1 MTKKNGTVLVIDDD
15 EGVLHTAK
23 VILKPHFSEVR
34 TFNTPDSLPAFL
46 KQNHVDVLVLD
57 MNFSRGLTSGQEGLD
72 WLKKIRGTDPN
83 LHILVNTAYGD
94 IDIAVKAMKAGAVD
108 FLTKPW
114 EKEKLLSTV
123 LSIFELS
130 QSKKELNQLR
140 NKTKILNQDLNRQF
154 NNIIGR
160 SESMQHIFSTI
171 DKIAETDANV
181 LILGE
186 NGTGKELIARAIHQR
201 SNRNKDSFIKVDLGA
216 ITESLF
222 SSELFGHVKGAFTD
236 ARESRSGRF
245 EIASG
250 GSLFL
255 DEIGNIS
262 AAMQAKL
269 LTVLQQREIVRVG
282 SNKPIPIDIRLICA
296 TNRDIYEMVAKNT
309 FRQDLLYRINTV
321 EISLPPLRERKE
333 DIPLLA
339 DHYLKLYAAKY
350 QKEQL
355 QISQTTLDK
364 LIAYHWPGNIREL
377 QHAIERAVIMS
388 NTQKLL
394 PSDFLLKNA
403 EPGRHKNI
411 PDTLNIESL
420 EKNAIETAIELACGN
435 LTKASEELGIGRT
448 TLYRKMRRYGIT
460 V

>member
-1 MTKKNGTVLVIDDD
+1 MAKKQGTVLIIDDD

-23 VILKPHFSEVR
+23 VILKPHFTAVK
-34 TFNTPDSLPAFL
+34 TFNSPHDLPGYL
-46 KQNHVDVLVLD
+46 KGHHVDVLVLD
-57 MNFSRGLTSGQEGLD
+57 MNFSRGVTSGQEGLD
-72 WLKKIRGTDPN
+72 WLNKIRKTDPG

-130 QSKKELNQLR
+130 QSKKELSQLR
-140 NKTKILNQDLNRQF
+140 NKTKILNQDLNRQYD
-154 NNIIGR
+154 NIIGH
-160 SESMQHIFSTI
+160 SEAMQQIFRTI
-171 DKIAETDANV
+171 DKIAVTDANV

-201 SNRNKDSFIKVDLGA
+201 STRHKESFIKVDLGA

-236 ARESRSGRF
+236 AKESRAGRF

-269 LTVLQQREIVRVG
+269 LTALQQREIVRVG
-282 SNKPIPIDIRLICA
+282 ANRPVRIDIRLICA
-296 TNRDIYEMVAKNT
+296 TNRDIYEMVARNT

-321 EISLPPLRERKE
+321 EINLPPLRERKE

-339 DHYLKLYAAKY
+339 DHYLKQYAGKY
-350 QKEQL
+350 QKERL
-355 QISQTTLDK
+355 QISQNTLDK
-364 LIAYHWPGNIREL
+364 LVAYDWPGNIREL
-377 QHAIERAVIMS
+377 QHAVERAVIMC
-388 NTQKLL
+388 NNHRLL
-394 PSDFLLKNA
+394 PSDFLLKSA
-403 EPGRHKNI
+403 EAGRQKSL
-411 PDTLNIESL
+411 PDTLNIELL
-420 EKNAIETAIELACGN
+420 EKNAIETAIALAEGN
-435 LTKASEELGIGRT
+435 LTRASEELGIGRT
-448 TLYRKMRRYGIT
+448 TLYRKMRRYGIDL
-460 V
+460 

>member
-23 VILKPHFSEVR
+23 VILKPYFSEVR

-72 WLKKIRGTDPN
+72 WLKKIRETDPG

-94 IDIAVKAMKAGAVD
+94 IDIAVEAMKAGAVD

-171 DKIAETDANV
+171 EKIAETDANV

-339 DHYLKLYAAKY
+339 DHYLKLYATKY

-403 EPGRHKNI
+403 EPGRHKNK
-411 PDTLNIESL
+411 PDTLNIELL
-420 EKNAIETAIELACGN
+420 EKNAIETAIELASGN

>member
-1 MTKKNGTVLVIDDD
+1 MAKKQGTVLIIDDD

-23 VILKPHFSEVR
+23 VILKPYFTAVK
-34 TFNTPDSLPAFL
+34 TFNSPHDLPGYL
-46 KQNHVDVLVLD
+46 KRHHVDVLVLD
-57 MNFSRGLTSGQEGLD
+57 MNFSRGVTSGQEGLD
-72 WLKKIRGTDPN
+72 WLNKIRKTDPG

-130 QSKKELNQLR
+130 QSRKELSQLR
-140 NKTKILNQDLNRQF
+140 NKTKILNQDLNRQYD
-154 NNIIGR
+154 NIIGH
-160 SESMQHIFSTI
+160 SEAMQQIFRTI
-171 DKIAETDANV
+171 DKIAVTDANV

-201 SNRNKDSFIKVDLGA
+201 STRHKESFIKVDLGA

-236 ARESRSGRF
+236 AKESRAGRF

-269 LTVLQQREIVRVG
+269 LTALQQREIVRVG
-282 SNKPIPIDIRLICA
+282 ANRPVRIDIRLICA
-296 TNRDIYEMVAKNT
+296 TNRDIYEMVARNT

-321 EISLPPLRERKE
+321 EINLPPLRERKE

-339 DHYLKLYAAKY
+339 DHYLKQYAGKY
-350 QKEQL
+350 QKERL
-355 QISQTTLDK
+355 QISQNTLDK
-364 LIAYHWPGNIREL
+364 LVAYDWPGNIREL
-377 QHAIERAVIMS
+377 QHAVERAVIMC
-388 NTQKLL
+388 NNHRLL
-394 PSDFLLKNA
+394 PSDFLLKSA
-403 EPGRHKNI
+403 DAGRQKSL
-411 PDTLNIESL
+411 PDTLNIELL
-420 EKNAIETAIELACGN
+420 EKNAIETAIALAEGN
-435 LTKASEELGIGRT
+435 LTRASEELGIGRT
-448 TLYRKMRRYGIT
+448 TLYRKMRRYGIDL
-460 V
+460 

>member
-1 MTKKNGTVLVIDDD
+1 MAKKQGTVLIIDDD

-23 VILKPHFSEVR
+23 VILKPHFTAVK
-34 TFNTPDSLPAFL
+34 TFNSPHDLPGYL
-46 KQNHVDVLVLD
+46 KRHHVDVLVLD
-57 MNFSRGLTSGQEGLD
+57 MNFSRGVTSGQEGLD
-72 WLKKIRGTDPN
+72 WLNKIRKTDPG

-94 IDIAVKAMKAGAVD
+94 IDIAVQAMKAGAVD

-130 QSKKELNQLR
+130 QSKKELSQLR
-140 NKTKILNQDLNRQF
+140 NKTKILNQDLNRQYD
-154 NNIIGR
+154 NIIGH
-160 SESMQHIFSTI
+160 SEAMQQIFRTI
-171 DKIAETDANV
+171 DKIAVTDANV

-201 SNRNKDSFIKVDLGA
+201 STRHKESFIKVDLGA

-236 ARESRSGRF
+236 AKESRAGRF

-269 LTVLQQREIVRVG
+269 LTALQQREIVRVG
-282 SNKPIPIDIRLICA
+282 ANRPVRIDIRLICA
-296 TNRDIYEMVAKNT
+296 TNRDIYEMVARNT

-321 EISLPPLRERKE
+321 EINLPPLRERKE

-339 DHYLKLYAAKY
+339 DHYLKQYAGKY
-350 QKEQL
+350 QKERL
-355 QISQTTLDK
+355 QISQNTLDK
-364 LIAYHWPGNIREL
+364 LVAYNWPGNIREL
-377 QHAIERAVIMS
+377 QHAVERAVIMC
-388 NTQKLL
+388 NNHRLL
-394 PSDFLLKNA
+394 PSDFLLKSA
-403 EPGRHKNI
+403 EAGRQKSLPN
-411 PDTLNIESL
+411 TLNIELL
-420 EKNAIETAIELACGN
+420 EKNAIETAIALAEGN
-435 LTKASEELGIGRT
+435 LTRASEELGIGRT
-448 TLYRKMRRYGIT
+448 TLYRKMRRYGIDL
-460 V
+460 

>member
-1 MTKKNGTVLVIDDD
+1 MTKKKGTVLIIDDD
-15 EGVLHTAK
+15 EDVLHTAK
-23 VILKPHFSEVR
+23 VILKPHFSQVK
-34 TFNTPDSLPAFL
+34 TFNSPSSLPSFL
-46 KQNHVDVLVLD
+46 EDNEVDVMVLD
-57 MNFSRGLTSGQEGLD
+57 MNFSRGLTSGQEGLE
-72 WLKKIRGTDPN
+72 WLKKIKQRDPG
-83 LHILVNTAYGD
+83 LHVLVNTAYGD
-94 IDIAVKAMKAGAVD
+94 IDIAVEAMKAGAVD

-140 NKTKILNQDLNRQF
+140 SKTKILNQDLNRQF
-154 NNIIGR
+154 GNIIGH
-160 SESMQHIFSTI
+160 SKAMQNIFSAI
-171 DKIAETDANV
+171 DKIAVTDADV

-201 SNRNKDSFIKVDLGA
+201 SNRKKESFIKVDLGA

-222 SSELFGHVKGAFTD
+222 SSELFGHMKGAFTD
-236 ARESRSGRF
+236 AKESRAGRF

-296 TNRDIYEMVAKNT
+296 TNRDIYDMVAKNT

-321 EISLPPLRERKE
+321 EINLPPLRERKE

-339 DHYLKLYAAKY
+339 DHYLKLYAGKY

-355 QISQTTLDK
+355 QISQNTLDK
-364 LIAYHWPGNIREL
+364 LADYHWPGNIREL

-388 NTQKLL
+388 NTHKLL
-394 PSDFLLKNA
+394 PSDFLLKNSG
-403 EPGRHKNI
+403 PDRIKNL
-411 PDTLNIESL
+411 PDTLNIELL
-420 EKNAIETAIELACGN
+420 EKNAIETAIALARGN

-448 TLYRKMRRYGIT
+448 TLYRKMRRYGIS

>member
-1 MTKKNGTVLVIDDD
+1 MTKKQGTVLVIDDD

-23 VILKPHFSEVR
+23 VILKPHFSAVK
-34 TFNTPDSLPAFL
+34 TFNSPHDLPDYL
-46 KQNHVDVLVLD
+46 KRHHVDVLVLD
-57 MNFSRGLTSGQEGLD
+57 MNFSRGVTSGQEGLA
-72 WLKKIRGTDPN
+72 WLKKIRQTDPG
-83 LHILVNTAYGD
+83 LYILVNTAYGD
-94 IDIAVKAMKAGAVD
+94 IDIAVQAMKAGAVD

-140 NKTKILNQDLNRQF
+140 NKAKILNQDLNRQF
-154 NNIIGR
+154 DNIIGH
-160 SESMQHIFSTI
+160 SEAMQHIFRAI
-171 DKIAETDANV
+171 DKIAGTDANV

-201 SNRNKDSFIKVDLGA
+201 STRHKESFIKVDLGA

-222 SSELFGHVKGAFTD
+222 SSELFGHAKGAFTD
-236 ARESRSGRF
+236 AKESRAGRF

-255 DEIGNIS
+255 DEIGNTS

-269 LTVLQQREIVRVG
+269 LTALQQREIVRVG
-282 SNKPIPIDIRLICA
+282 SNKPVSIDIRLICA

-321 EISLPPLRERKE
+321 EINLPPLRERKE

-339 DHYLKLYAAKY
+339 NHYLKLYAAKY
-350 QKEQL
+350 QKERL
-355 QISQTTLDK
+355 QISRNTLDK
-364 LIAYHWPGNIREL
+364 LVAYQWPGNIREL
-377 QHAIERAVIMS
+377 QHAVERAIIMS
-388 NTQKLL
+388 NNHRLL
-394 PSDFLLKNA
+394 PSDFLLKNPEA
-403 EPGRHKNI
+403 GRQRNL
-411 PDTLNIESL
+411 PDTLNIELL
-420 EKNAIETAIELACGN
+420 EKNAIETAIAMANGN

-460 V
+460 I

>member
-1 MTKKNGTVLVIDDD
+1 MTKKQGTILVIDDD

-23 VILKPHFSEVR
+23 VILKKHFSEVS
-34 TFNTPDSLPAFL
+34 TFTSPHNLPVFL
-46 KQNHVDVLVLD
+46 KNNQVDVIILD
-57 MNFSRGLTSGQEGLD
+57 MNFSRGVTSGHEGLE
-72 WLKKIRGTDPN
+72 WLRKIKKIDPN
-83 LHILVNTAYGD
+83 LHVLVNTAYGD
-94 IDIAVKAMKAGAVD
+94 IDIAVEAMKAGAVD

-130 QSKKELNQLR
+130 KSKKELKQLR
-140 NKTKILNQDLNRQF
+140 NKTKLLNQDLHRQF
-154 NNIIGR
+154 NDIIGQ
-160 SESMQHIFSTI
+160 SKAMQDIFNAI
-171 DKIAETDANV
+171 EKIAETEANV

-222 SSELFGHVKGAFTD
+222 SSELFGHSKGAFTD
-236 ARESRSGRF
+236 ARESRAGRF

-262 AAMQAKL
+262 ANMQAKL

-296 TNRDIYEMVAKNT
+296 TNRDIYKMVAQNT
-309 FRQDLLYRINTV
+309 FRQDLLYRVNTV
-321 EISLPPLRERKE
+321 EINLPSLKERKE
-333 DIPLLA
+333 DIPLIA
-339 DHYLKLYAAKY
+339 NHYLEIYRAKY
-350 QKEQL
+350 QKGSL
-355 QISQTTLDK
+355 QISQNTLDK
-364 LIAYHWPGNIREL
+364 LMDYHWPGNIREL

-388 NTQKLL
+388 NGQKLL
-394 PSDFLLKNA
+394 PSDFLLKNT
-403 EPGRHKNI
+403 GGQSSKNL
-411 PDTLNIESL
+411 PETLNIELL
-420 EKNAIETAIELACGN
+420 EKNAIETAIALAEGN

-448 TLYRKMRRYGIT
+448 TLYRKMRRYGIS

>member
-1 MTKKNGTVLVIDDD
+1 MAKKQGTVLIIDDD

-23 VILKPHFSEVR
+23 VILKPYFTAVK
-34 TFNTPDSLPAFL
+34 TFNSPHDLPDYL
-46 KQNHVDVLVLD
+46 KRHHVDVLVLD
-57 MNFSRGLTSGQEGLD
+57 MNFSRGVTSGQEGLD
-72 WLKKIRGTDPN
+72 WLNKIRKTDPG

-130 QSKKELNQLR
+130 QSKKELSQLR
-140 NKTKILNQDLNRQF
+140 NKTKILNQDLNRQYD
-154 NNIIGR
+154 NIIGH
-160 SESMQHIFSTI
+160 SEAMQQIFRTI
-171 DKIAETDANV
+171 DKIAVTDANV

-201 SNRNKDSFIKVDLGA
+201 STRHKESFIKVDLGA

-236 ARESRSGRF
+236 AKESRAGRF

-269 LTVLQQREIVRVG
+269 LTALQQREIVRVG
-282 SNKPIPIDIRLICA
+282 ANRPVRIDIRLICA
-296 TNRDIYEMVAKNT
+296 TNRDIYEMVARNT

-321 EISLPPLRERKE
+321 EINLPPLRERKE

-339 DHYLKLYAAKY
+339 DHYLKQYAGKY
-350 QKEQL
+350 QKERL
-355 QISQTTLDK
+355 QISQNTLDK
-364 LIAYHWPGNIREL
+364 LVAYDWPGNIREL
-377 QHAIERAVIMS
+377 QHAVERAVIMC
-388 NTQKLL
+388 NNHRLL
-394 PSDFLLKNA
+394 PSDFLLKSA
-403 EPGRHKNI
+403 EAGRQKSL
-411 PDTLNIESL
+411 PDTLNIELL
-420 EKNAIETAIELACGN
+420 EKNAIETAIALAEGN
-435 LTKASEELGIGRT
+435 LTRASEELGIGRT
-448 TLYRKMRRYGIT
+448 TLYRKMRRYGIDL
-460 V
+460 

>member
-1 MTKKNGTVLVIDDD
+1 MTKRNGTILVIDDD

-34 TFNTPDSLPAFL
+34 TFSSPEGLPTFL
-46 KQNHVDVLVLD
+46 KHNPVDVLVLD
-57 MNFSRGLTSGQEGLD
+57 MNFSKGVTSGVEGLE
-72 WLKKIRGTDPN
+72 WLKKIKEIDPG
-83 LHILVNTAYGD
+83 LYILVNTAYGD
-94 IDIAVKAMKAGAVD
+94 IDIAVEAMKAGAVD

-130 QSKKELNQLR
+130 RSKKELSKLR
-140 NKTKILNQDLNRQF
+140 NKTKMLNQDLNRQF
-154 NNIIGR
+154 DYIIGR
-160 SESMQHIFSTI
+160 SEAMQYIFATI
-171 DKIAETDANV
+171 DKIATTDANV
-181 LILGE
+181 LVLGE

-201 SNRNKDSFIKVDLGA
+201 SSRNKESFIKVDLGA

-222 SSELFGHVKGAFTD
+222 SSELFGHIKGAFTD
-236 ARESRSGRF
+236 ARESRAGRF
-245 EIASG
+245 EVASG

-262 AAMQAKL
+262 AAIQAKL

-282 SNKPIPIDIRLICA
+282 SNKPIPVDIRLICA
-296 TNRDIYEMVAKNT
+296 TNKDIYDMVAKNT

-321 EISLPPLRERKE
+321 EINLPPLRERKE

-339 DHYLKLYAAKY
+339 DYYLKMYATKY
-350 QKEQL
+350 QKENL
-355 QISQTTLDK
+355 QISQNTLDK
-364 LIAYHWPGNIREL
+364 LMDYHWPGNIREL

-388 NTQKLL
+388 NTYKLL
-394 PSDFLLKNA
+394 PSDFLLKSA
-403 EPGRHKNI
+403 DSSRRKNL
-411 PDTLNIESL
+411 PDTLNIELL
-420 EKNAIETAIELACGN
+420 EKNAIETAIAVAKGN
-435 LTKASEELGIGRT
+435 LTRASEELGIGRT